1 MKISKIITIICILLA
16 NFSFACHNSTIN
28 SVSSVL
34 NGDGTRTFTINVS
47 IDVGSSDGYSYGF
60 ALLFSN
66 TTSTAPSVN
75 NISSGNIS
83 RSGYNDLIP
92 HFGGTIGSENSNSY
106 FASRYSGRTDVLTF
120 EASDAMWAFGST
132 DYNNNTIVVTMDG
145 CVETITLDA
154 DIRSMTTSASPAGAC
169 VKTFATGL
177 TCCTT
182 PTATLSGTAT
192 ICSGASA
199 NLSVALTGTGP
210 WSIDYTDGST
220 TTTVSGIATS
230 PYTLSVSPSITSTF
244 SLVSVTTTCVGTVSG
259 TGTVTVTPSS
269 TPTFTQ
275 IANLCENGPAANLP
289 TSSEDAPA
297 ITGAW
302 NSVTATTGS
311 SGTTTYT
318 FTPDPGQCANTT
330 TMAITVDPS
339 ITPTFTAVPAIC
351 SGDALSAL
359 PTTSNNSITGSWG
372 PALDNTT
379 TTLYTFIPDA
389 PQCAINA
396 TLTITVNPN
405 EDATFTLTPTCDGT
419 TASIT
424 GTTGGTFT
432 FTTPPG
438 DAAVIDA
445 STGTV
450 TGGTSGST
458 YDITYTT
465 SGTCAASTNQSATA
479 TISDDA
485 TFSLTPTCD
494 GATASISG
502 TTGGTF
508 TFTTPPGDAAVIDAS
523 TGTVTGGTSGSTYDI
538 TYTTS
543 GTCAASTNQTATAT
557 NSDDAMFTLTPT
569 CDGAAASI
577 SGTAGG
583 TFSFTTPPVDAAVI
597 DASTGTVT
605 GGTSGS
611 TYDITYATSG
621 TCAAS
626 SNLTAT
632 ATNSD
637 DATFTLT
644 PTCDGATASISGT
657 TGGTFTFTTPPSDAA
672 VIDASTGTVTGG
684 TSGNTYDITYAT
696 SGACAASSNLTTTA
710 TNADD
715 ATFTLTPTCD
725 GATASISGTT
735 GGTFSFTTPPSDAA
749 VIDANTGTVTGGNSG
764 NTYDIT
770 YATSGACAASTNL
783 TATATNADDATFT
796 LTPTCDGAS
805 ASISGTTGGAFS
817 FTTPPSDAAVI
828 DANTGTVTG
837 GTSGNTYD
845 ITYTTTGA
853 CSASSNLTTT
863 ATNSDDATFTLTPTC
878 DGATATISG
887 TTGGTFSFT
896 TPPSD
901 AAVIDANTG
910 TVTGGTSGNTYDI
923 TYATSGACAASSNL
937 TTTATNA
944 DDATFTLTPTCD
956 GSTAS
961 ISGTTGGTFS
971 FTTPPSDAAVIDA
984 NSGTI
989 TGGNSGSTYDITY
1002 ATTGTC
1008 AANTN
1013 QTVSSLI
1020 TPTITSQPQDT
1031 PVCAASPTSFSVVA
1045 SNGINYQWEM
1055 RTNSTG
1061 TFAPLS
1067 DAGVYSNTQTSTLNI
1082 SNCTGLNGL
1091 EFRVIVSDA
1100 SGNCSITSNN
1110 AVLTVNVIETPAI
1123 SCGTSTLSSVE
1134 FNWSALTGATSYS
1147 IAYSVNSGASQNGG
1161 TVTSP
1166 SYTLSSLNPGDVVD
1180 ITINTTGST
1189 SCYAQSSFTCASQ
1202 TCTSP
1207 TIINQPSLSP
1217 SCSGEPEVL
1226 SVTASS
1232 EATGYRWEISTDG
1245 GNSFTP
1251 LFNAALYSGVNTS
1264 SLSITDNSLLD
1275 TYQYRVVISETNN
1288 TCPTTSNP
1296 VTFVVNPSPTISGTL
1311 VACPTLTSQLSAT
1324 TSPSLSTPWIS
1335 ASTNVATIDNT
1346 GLVTAESGGTS
1357 LITYTDIN
1365 GCTETVTM
1373 TVPAD
1378 DTPIIS
1384 CGTSTTSS
1392 VTFDWNVPASVLS
1405 FDITYSINGQTPINA
1420 GNQNVGTYSLNNL
1433 TVDDTVSITINTNG
1447 TGCYQQATGVCYS
1460 ESCTPSQALFLP
1472 EPKTITSSNPITTFI
1487 NSSVNSNTYLWDF
1500 GDGNTSS
1507 QANPNHEYTI
1517 NNETENYEVTLIAYN
1532 VDGCNDTTR
1541 QTVLVK
1547 EELIYYV
1554 PNTFTPD
1561 GDEFNNEF
1569 KPIFYSGHD
1578 PYSYTMVIFN
1588 RWGEIVYETSNL
1600 DIGWKGTYGDSGDI
1614 VQDGVYIWKI
1624 NFNEKGID
1632 KNIEITG
1639 HVLLIK

>member
-1 MKISKIITIICILLA
+1 MLKKQNMSFKNFLSLLIAIVLSPFAFTQFDLNTNNGQTVTAAGCTGTLTDTPSGNYSSGSTQTITIQSPNTGEGVCLDFTQWDLD
-16 NFSFACHNSTIN
+16 FSIFDSYPNGMTNLRFYDGNSTSSPLIEGATGDWDVNQSSSIGNEYDFTGPGMVCSSGGPLTIEFVRNGSGTGFSANITCLIPPSTNTCSIN
-28 SVSSVL
+28 ISADQTTICDGETVNLTVTGELTSPL
-34 NGDGTRTFTINVS
+34 LDNNFNDGTIGTGWSSSINGRFDNPCEAGLDGSTHFWIGTNPSPRDFTSIPFDVS
-47 IDVGSSDGYSYGF
+47 LGGSVYFEIDFSDQGNGAPCEGPDLTTEGVYFQYSVDGGTNWITLHYFFPEEYTEGSNNIHSWQGYYF
-60 ALLFSN
+60 AIPAAAQTASTQFRWTQRRASSN
-66 TTSTAPSVN
+66 TTDHWGLD
-75 NISSGNIS
+75 NIKIVS
-83 RSGYNDLIP
+83 P
-92 HFGGTIGSENSNSY
+92 KQTTIRIKENS
-106 FASRYSGRTDVLTF
+106 
-120 EASDAMWAFGST
+120 
-132 DYNNNTIVVTMDG
+132 
-145 CVETITLDA
+145 
-154 DIRSMTTSASPAGAC
+154 P
-169 VKTFATGL
+169 
-177 TCCTT
+177 
-182 PTATLSGTAT
+182 
-192 ICSGASA
+192 
-199 NLSVALTGTGP
+199 TGTVIASSLTSP
-210 WSIDYTDGST
+210 LNYSVTPST
-220 TTTVSGIATS
+220 TTTYYATIS
-230 PYTLSVSPSITSTF
+230 DGVDSCTQQV
-244 SLVSVTTTCVGTVSG
+244 
-259 TGTVTVTPSS
+259 TVTVNPS
-269 TPTFTQ
+269 TVPTFTPPS
-275 IANLCENGPAANLP
+275 NLCENGPSYNLP
-289 TSSEDAPA
+289 TSSEDTPA
-297 ITGAW
+297 ITGSWDSAA
-302 NSVTATTGS
+302 ATTTS

-330 TMAITVDPS
+330 TMNITVDPS
-339 ITPTFTAVPAIC
+339 ITPTFTAVPDIC
-351 SGDALSAL
+351 SGDMLSPL

-372 PALDNTT
+372 PALNNTSTT
-379 TTLYTFIPDA
+379 TYTFTPDA
-389 PQCAINA
+389 PQCASNQN
-396 TLTITVNPN
+396 LTITVNPN
-405 EDATFTLTPTCDGT
+405 EDATFTLTPTCDGA

-424 GTTGGTFT
+424 GTTGGTFS

-450 TGGTSGST
+450 TGGTSGNT

-465 SGTCAASTNQSATA
+465 SGTCT
-479 TISDDA
+479 
-485 TFSLTPTCD
+485 
-494 GATASISG
+494 
-502 TTGGTF
+502 
-508 TFTTPPGDAAVIDAS
+508 
-523 TGTVTGGTSGSTYDI
+523 
-538 TYTTS
+538 
-543 GTCAASTNQTATAT
+543 ASTNQTATAT
-557 NSDDAMFTLTPT
+557 NSDDATFTLTPT
-569 CDGAAASI
+569 CDGASASI

-605 GGTSGS
+605 GGTSGN

-657 TGGTFTFTTPPSDAA
+657 TGGTFTFT
-672 VIDASTGTVTGG
+672 
-684 TSGNTYDITYAT
+684 
-696 SGACAASSNLTTTA
+696 
-710 TNADD
+710 
-715 ATFTLTPTCD
+715 
-725 GATASISGTT
+725 
-735 GGTFSFTTPPSDAA
+735 FTTPPSDAA
-749 VIDANTGTVTGGNSG
+749 VIDAS
-764 NTYDIT
+764 
-770 YATSGACAASTNL
+770 
-783 TATATNADDATFT
+783 
-796 LTPTCDGAS
+796 
-805 ASISGTTGGAFS
+805 
-817 FTTPPSDAAVI
+817 
-828 DANTGTVTG
+828 
-837 GTSGNTYD
+837 
-845 ITYTTTGA
+845 
-853 CSASSNLTTT
+853 
-863 ATNSDDATFTLTPTC
+863 
-878 DGATATISG
+878 
-887 TTGGTFSFT
+887 
-896 TPPSD
+896 
-901 AAVIDANTG
+901 TG

-989 TGGNSGSTYDITY
+989 TGGSSGSTYDITY

-1045 SNGINYQWEM
+1045 SNGVNYQWEM

-1100 SGNCSITSNN
+1100 SGNCSITSHN
-1110 AVLTVNVIETPAI
+1110 AVLTVNVIETPTI

-1189 SCYAQSSFTCASQ
+1189 SCYAQNSFTCVSQ

-1207 TIINQPSLSP
+1207 TIINQPTLSP

-1275 TYQYRVVISETNN
+1275 TYQYRVVISEANN

-1346 GLVTAESGGTS
+1346 GIVTAESVGTS

-1373 TVPAD
+1373 TVPED

-1420 GNQNVGTYSLNNL
+1420 GNQNLGTYSLNNL

-1532 VDGCNDTTR
+1532 VDGCNDTTS